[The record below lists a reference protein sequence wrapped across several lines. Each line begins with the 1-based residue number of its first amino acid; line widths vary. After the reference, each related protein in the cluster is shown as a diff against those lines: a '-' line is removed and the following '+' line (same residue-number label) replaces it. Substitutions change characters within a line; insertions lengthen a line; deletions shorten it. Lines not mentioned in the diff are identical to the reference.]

1 MRSSYVY
8 SGYMEPRWYR
18 LDNAAKLFPAV
29 ESVRITTLF
38 RVSATLDEE
47 VEPQRLQEALEKTI
61 PRFPYF
67 RVRLKRGLFWYYLDH
82 NPNTPQVRS
91 DSLYPCQRLHRRR
104 NNEFLF
110 RVRYY
115 DHRVALEFSHVLSDG
130 TGATLF
136 LRTLLAVYFRLEG
149 EEIPNE
155 EGLLDVE
162 EPPKPEEGEDA
173 YSHFHT
179 EDLPAPPKA
188 SPAYHPAGTLIG
200 PGRYYIVTSVIPAS
214 EVVAAAKSA
223 GVSVTEYLVAV
234 YLWALERSQ
243 EVERR
248 PKRFRP
254 VRLSVPVNLRKIL
267 GVNPLR
273 NFSLFLMPGVDPRL
287 GKYDLPEIL
296 KQVHHAMRRD
306 LNEKTIR
313 QQISRNVGS
322 ERNPLIRAL
331 PLLLKRLFAPIIY
344 RAMGENLY
352 SGSLSNL
359 GVITMPEELARHVE
373 RFEFIPGPGPI
384 NKTRATAVSFNGS
397 LYLTFGR
404 LIEGTRVE
412 RYFFRKLR
420 EEGISVH
427 LESNDE
433 SPLLG
438 ARREPNRCPRCDVS
452 LRPTLTHCPICGARP
467 ELPPGSEPLHPLY
480 PQEVPVQKIA
490 APEERRRLS
499 ATAVII
505 ATGFAILPAV
515 ISVLVDVRVTGE
527 ITWSFFPLTALPLL
541 WLFVVPPLLLKKH
554 RFAKLLAIDVVA
566 VALFLVLLDTYTGG
580 RGWAWYS
587 VGGVVLFWIY
597 GGLPAILG
605 RQNRL
610 EKAAAIDL
618 VATAVYLAV
627 LDWVT
632 PGGPWFLE
640 LALPIVLSVTI
651 AFYGALLPIRR
662 GLVGGVDRVAAVLY
676 GIGLAAVGIDLSIRD
691 YRGLEGFSLWSI
703 IVLLVVLVL
712 GAACHAVEHN
722 RTLNAIFHKRLHL

>member
-1 MRSSYVY
+1 
-8 SGYMEPRWYR
+8 MEPRWYR

-29 ESVRITTLF
+29 ESVRITTIF

-47 VEPQRLQEALEKTI
+47 VDPQRLQEALESTI

-67 RVRLKRGLFWYYLDH
+67 RVRLRRGLFWYYLDH
-82 NPNTPQVRS
+82 NPKLPEVGP
-91 DSLYPCQRLHRRR
+91 DSIYPCQRIHHRR

-136 LRTLLAVYFRLEG
+136 LRTLLAVYFRLQG
-149 EEIPNE
+149 VKIPNE
-155 EGLLDVE
+155 EGVIDIDE
-162 EPPKPEEGEDA
+162 TPKTEEGEDA

-179 EDLPAPPKA
+179 EDLPKPPKA
-188 SPAYHPAGTLIG
+188 SPAYHPAGALIG
-200 PGRYYIVTSVIPAS
+200 PGKYYLVTSILPAS

-234 YLWALERSQ
+234 YLWALERTQ
-243 EVERR
+243 EDERP

-254 VRLSVPVNLRKIL
+254 VRISVPINLRKLL

-359 GVITMPEELARHVE
+359 GIITMPEALARHVE
-373 RFEFIPGPGPI
+373 RFEFIPGPGPV
-384 NKTRATAVSFNGS
+384 NKTRATAVSFNGN

-433 SPLLG
+433 SPLIG
-438 ARREPNRCPRCDVS
+438 VQREPNRCPDCEVT
-452 LRPTLTHCPICGARP
+452 LRPTLTYCPICGARP
-467 ELPPGSEPLHPLY
+467 ELPAGGEPLHPLY
-480 PQEVPVQKIA
+480 PQEVPIEKVAQ
-490 APEERRRLS
+490 PEERRRLS
-499 ATAVII
+499 ATAIFI
-505 ATGFAILPAV
+505 ATAFAVLPAV
-515 ISVLVDVRVTGE
+515 ISVLVDVRITGQ

-541 WLFVVPPLLLKKH
+541 WLFVVPPLLLRTH
-554 RFAKLLAIDVVA
+554 RFAKLLAIDVLA
-566 VALFLVLLDTYTGG
+566 VGLFLSLLDWYSGG

-597 GGLPAILG
+597 GGLPGILG
-605 RQNRL
+605 QENRL
-610 EKAAAIDL
+610 EKAAFIDF
-618 VATAVYLAV
+618 VATAVYLAI
-627 LDWVT
+627 LDSVT
-632 PGGPWFLE
+632 PGAPWFVE
-640 LALPIVLSVTI
+640 LALPIVLSLTL
-651 AFYGALLPIRR
+651 AFYGVLFPIRR
-662 GLVGGVDRVAAVLY
+662 GLVGGVDRAAAVLY
-676 GIGLAAVGIDLSIRD
+676 GVGVAAAGIDLAIRGF
-691 YRGLEGFSLWSI
+691 RGKDGFSLWSV
-703 IVLLVVLVL
+703 IVLLVVVVA

-722 RTLNAIFHKRLHL
+722 RTLNAFFRKRLHL

>member
-1 MRSSYVY
+1 
-8 SGYMEPRWYR
+8 MEPRWYR

-47 VEPQRLQEALEKTI
+47 VDPERLQKALEQTI

-82 NPNTPQVRS
+82 NPRTPQVRT

-115 DHRVALEFSHVLSDG
+115 HRRVALEFSHVLSDG
-130 TGATLF
+130 TGATHF
-136 LRTLLAVYFRLEG
+136 LRTLLAVYFRLQG
-149 EEIPNE
+149 EEIPHE
-155 EGLLDVE
+155 EGVLDIDE
-162 EPPKPEEGEDA
+162 TPKPEEGEDA

-179 EDLPAPPKA
+179 EDLPSPPKA
-188 SPAYHPAGTLIG
+188 SSAYHPAGALIG
-200 PGRYYIVTSVIPAS
+200 PGKYYLVTSVIPAS
-214 EVVAAAKSA
+214 EVVNAAKSA

-234 YLWALERSQ
+234 YLWALQRAQ
-243 EVERR
+243 EDERR
-248 PKRFRP
+248 QKRFRP
-254 VRLSVPVNLRKIL
+254 VRISVPVNLRKIL

-287 GKYDLPEIL
+287 GKYDLPETL
-296 KQVHHAMRRD
+296 KQVYHAMRRD
-306 LNEKTIR
+306 LNEKTMR

-359 GVITMPEELARHVE
+359 GIISMPDALDRHVE

-384 NKTRATAVSFNGS
+384 NKTRAAAVSFKGS

-420 EEGISVH
+420 QEGISIH

-438 ARREPNRCPRCDVS
+438 AHREPNRCPRCDVS

-467 ELPPGSEPLHPLY
+467 QLPPGSEPLHPLY
-480 PQEVPVQKIA
+480 PQEVPVEKVS
-490 APEERRRLS
+490 APEARQRLS
-499 ATAVII
+499 TTAIILATA
-505 ATGFAILPAV
+505 FAILPAV
-515 ISVLVDVRVTGE
+515 ISLLVDIRITGE

-541 WLFVVPPLLLKKH
+541 WLFVVPPLLIRSH

-566 VALFLVLLDTYTGG
+566 VALFLVFLSWYTGG
-580 RGWAWYS
+580 HGWAWYS

-597 GGLPAILG
+597 GALPAIIT
-605 RQNRL
+605 RPNRL
-610 EKAAAIDL
+610 EKAVAIDL

-627 LDWVT
+627 LDWLS
-632 PGGPWFLE
+632 PGGPWFLD
-640 LALPIVLSVTI
+640 LALPIVLSLGV
-651 AFYGALLPIRR
+651 AFYGALLPVRR
-662 GLVGGVDRVAAVLY
+662 GLVGGVDKAAMVLY
-676 GIGLAAVGIDLSIRD
+676 GIGVASVGIDLSIRD

-703 IVLLVVLVL
+703 IVLLVVIVI
-712 GAACHAVEHN
+712 GAACHVVEHN
-722 RTLNAIFHKRLHL
+722 PTLNAFFRKRLHL